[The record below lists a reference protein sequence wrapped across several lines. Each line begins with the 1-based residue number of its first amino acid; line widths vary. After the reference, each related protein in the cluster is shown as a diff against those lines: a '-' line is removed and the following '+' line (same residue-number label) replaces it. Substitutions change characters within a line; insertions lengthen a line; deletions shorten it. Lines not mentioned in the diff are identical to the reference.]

1 MKYLK
6 KFEEL
11 NESSKQSRI
20 ERLIS
25 LGLAEL
31 DSFLRIKYSLNTG
44 LAKRVWA
51 FRFKEGQDLNAD
63 SLNEPGN
70 ELAEFWAVPPGFNDD
85 IDNILKSSPMR
96 LPWPD
101 DTSYEG
107 LRHMAQELS
116 LAEFM
121 DELDRILLQ
130 ELHRRFGTPRY
141 MNKQS
146 LGPIVLVNTRTGE
159 ISQLEAQVQESADNA
174 SRLVA
179 LGLLDPEQ
187 TNRIEYNVS
196 RHAISKLF
204 DALRVPPA
212 WQEVEPALGRTFFF
226 VYGYDATG
234 TVTTGLSGI
243 PVGGEQ
249 FLTRAALDE
258 LREAGPFDEY
268 EFMDKIIELFI
279 DWIRTRPAEYLKDRF
294 GFTSRPLF
302 IRDETDALLGRLNW
316 TPLKE
321 SRGEGLAKLLD
332 LGLIDPS
339 TEYRVEY
346 KVSDWFLDYMS
357 EDDTCRRPKAAWE
370 ELKNAI
376 VTRVHIYEPRRDT
389 PAGYMSLVGLDLFE
403 SPDDVRAICAQ
414 ELDREGLRLY
424 AEKLAIE
431 VIKQDFDPAS
441 IRSRILSD
449 RERPTLIRRI
459 GDDQWQPFTI
469 NESKRDAD
477 LMRLISLGLAQ
488 KPVYISYEINGLAID
503 GLISGNA
510 VPKEE
515 RNAKWRKRME
525 DIVLSRTIG
534 WWELRKPVQGDEDP
548 SLNRD
553 HAIVDDYYLLNDGGI
568 LLGMLIKE
576 DEFSNFSDD
585 PQELHWLLSE
595 RLREGLRSRDPR
607 LWGKYRPE
615 WITEDGTDQWYSME
629 TGERLS

>member
-11 NESSKQSRI
+11 NESSERGRI

-51 FRFKEGQDLNAD
+51 FRFKEGQDLNVD

-70 ELAEFWAVPPGFNDD
+70 ELAEFWPEPAGFNDD
-85 IDNILKSSPMR
+85 ILKSSPMR
-96 LPWPD
+96 MPWPD
-101 DTSYEG
+101 GTSYED
-107 LRHMAQELS
+107 LRRMAQELS

-121 DELDRILLQ
+121 DELDRILHGELQ
-130 ELHRRFGTPRY
+130 RRFGTPRY

-146 LGPIVLVNTRTGE
+146 GPIVLINTRTGE

-179 LGLLDPEQ
+179 LGLLNPEQ
-187 TNRIEYNVS
+187 VNRIEYNVN

-249 FLTRAALDE
+249 FLTGAALDE

-302 IRDETDALLGRLNW
+302 IRDETDALLGRRDW

-321 SRGEGLAKLLD
+321 SRSEGLTKLLA
-332 LGLIDPS
+332 LGLVDPS

-357 EDDTCRRPKAAWE
+357 EADVCGRQSKATWRE
-370 ELKNAI
+370 IKNAI
-376 VTRVHIYEPRRDT
+376 VTRVHIYEPRRDK
-389 PAGYMSLVGLDLFE
+389 PAGYMSLVGMDLFE
-403 SPDDVRAICAQ
+403 SPDDLKTICSMN
-414 ELDREGLRLY
+414 LDREGLRQH
-424 AEKLAIE
+424 AEKVSIE
-431 VIKQDFDPAS
+431 VIKRDFDPAS
-441 IRSRILSD
+441 SRSRILSD

-459 GDDQWQPFTI
+459 GDTQWQPFTI

-477 LMRLISLGLAQ
+477 LMRLISLGLAK

-503 GLISGNA
+503 SLISGNA

-548 SLNRD
+548 TLNLD
-553 HAIVDDYYLLNDGGI
+553 HAIVDDYYLLNDGAV

-576 DEFSNFSDD
+576 DEFGNFSDD

-607 LWGKYRPE
+607 LWGKYQPV
-615 WITEDGTDQWYSME
+615 WITEDGTDQWYSLE
-629 TGERLS
+629 TGKRLN